1 MSRPAFSSGFADEI
15 NHYIDYKVANGYKE
29 ESFSIILREFD
40 RFCVRRG
47 ITDVSFTREDAD
59 AWSEKREEEA
69 STSHYARVNK
79 VKCFMEH
86 LALKGYD
93 VTLMHDVSFKA
104 TDFQQ
109 HIYTED
115 EIRRYFAAV
124 DSYSSGRS
132 RMDVIQLPVLFRILY
147 CCGTR
152 INETLGIKK
161 KDVDLDNG
169 IIRLLEVKN
178 DCERFIVLSPEM
190 KGLMGQFADKCFYL
204 FSDDDYIFPS
214 YAGTRRNVSR
224 LYEIHRKVLRH
235 AGIPY
240 IGGGHGPRI
249 HDWRHTFAVRSFKQ
263 MIDQGMDMYVA
274 LPVLSTY
281 LGHKTIYATERYVRL
296 TMELYPYI
304 EEKYSEKFKTVFGKA
319 VDFNETD

>member
-1 MSRPAFSSGFADEI
+1 MSRPVFQSGFAGEI
-15 NHYIDYKVANGYKE
+15 NKYIDYKVNSGYKE
-29 ESFSIILREFD
+29 KSFYSILREFD

-47 ITDVSFTREDAD
+47 IMDVSFTREDAD
-59 AWSEKREEEA
+59 AWSEKRETEA

-79 VKCFMEH
+79 VKCFMEY
-86 LALKGYD
+86 LALKGYN
-93 VTLMHDVSFKA
+93 VTMMHDVFFKA
-104 TDFQQ
+104 TDFQP
-109 HIYTED
+109 HIYTDD
-115 EIRRYFAAV
+115 EIRRYFAVV
-124 DSYSSGRS
+124 DSYTSKNS
-132 RMDVIQLPVLFRILY
+132 RMDVIQLPVLFRFLY

-161 KDVDLDNG
+161 RDVDLENG

-178 DCERFIVLSPEM
+178 DCERFIIISPE
-190 KGLMGQFADKCFYL
+190 LTELINQFADKCFYL
-204 FSDDDYIFPS
+204 LSDDDYIFS
-214 YAGTRRNVSR
+214 SCTGSRRDGSR
-224 LYEIHRKVLRH
+224 LYDIHRQILH
-235 AGIPY
+235 QAGIPY

-304 EEKYSEKFKTVFGKA
+304 EERFSEKFKTVFGKA
-319 VDFNETD
+319 ADLNETD